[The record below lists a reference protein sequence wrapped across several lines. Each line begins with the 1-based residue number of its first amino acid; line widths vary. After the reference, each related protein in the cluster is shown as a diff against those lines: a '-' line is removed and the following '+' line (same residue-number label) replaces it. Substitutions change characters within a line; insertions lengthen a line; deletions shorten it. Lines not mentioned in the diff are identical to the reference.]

1 MFRRWG
7 WNALKWGSDTLR
19 ERIRHYW
26 ICLSYQNANV
36 NFFAR
41 AVSSKGE
48 ASKWHS
54 RSSKIVSLRLR
65 WMKSWQRWKVMWV
78 SFNHQAITFL
88 GLSLLILWLQPDSDW
103 SVIYVSLFH
112 VPTIYPVCFTFRLS
126 LWKREPTLVA
136 IHHGYDLKLSLAL
149 SPSCLHMAIFIGDY
163 L

>member
-19 ERIRHYW
+19 ERIRLYW

-112 VPTIYPVCFTFRLS
+112 APLSILFALLFDFPFGNVSQLWLRFTMAMTR
-126 LWKREPTLVA
+126 
-136 IHHGYDLKLSLAL
+136 
-149 SPSCLHMAIFIGDY
+149 SCHWLYHQAACTWRFS
-163 L
+163 